1 MKAAHDDQLRRRR
14 GAVWLLAYL
23 VAQVLLTV
31 LLKASAMF
39 EGWYW
44 PGMLIG
50 VCMAMLTTWLFMR
63 VFAFYP
69 PHLAQTLGMGLSFVL
84 GQLAIAAL
92 MHTWLSGSQLI
103 GIVAIFTG
111 ILLVSEPAPEGGSRC

>member
-1 MKAAHDDQLRRRR
+1 MKAGQDDQARCRR
-14 GAVWLLAYL
+14 GAAWLLAYL

-44 PGMLIG
+44 PGMVAG
-50 VCMAMLTTWLFMR
+50 GCMAMLTTWLFMR

-69 PHLAQTLGMGLSFVL
+69 PHLAQTLGMGISFVL

-103 GIVAIFTG
+103 GIVAIFGG
-111 ILLVSEPAPEGGSRC
+111 IFMISEPAEGGSRC